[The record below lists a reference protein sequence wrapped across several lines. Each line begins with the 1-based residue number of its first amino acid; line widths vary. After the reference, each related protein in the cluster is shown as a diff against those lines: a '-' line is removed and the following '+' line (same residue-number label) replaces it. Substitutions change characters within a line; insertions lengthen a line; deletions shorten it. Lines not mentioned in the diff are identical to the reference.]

1 MRLLRHFGSSRNL
14 IYTKNSANSFVSPTS
29 KKIARKCFLS
39 PTYAKTGGGTSNQM
53 IFANAPLRLSNPGGY
68 NRLENLALNFVLSTV
83 NCKPAFLTPAFTTT
97 SINIVGA
104 PTFWFLRA
112 AKGSPKN
119 RSEDRPLHR
128 KECGPPRN
136 PIRGANNAPQK
147 DGPYIRK
154 RKNRAKARPLQR
166 QTHEPREN
174 PVRTKAGRDCSRP
187 FGDCRDLRFGAPEA
201 RRVALRYRGD
211 GITPDRR
218 RALRRLALRLVRW
231 TAPRKWPRR
240 RRSPASG
247 RST

>member
-1 MRLLRHFGSSRNL
+1 VLCFACYAEGPATSSGTQTTWMRLLRHFGSSRNL

-83 NCKPAFLTPAFTTT
+83 NCKSAFLTPAFTTT

-136 PIRGANNAPQK
+136 PIRGANNVPQK
-147 DGPYIRK
+147 AWPYTNCGLSVVNFAPPLSFLRIFLHLKLATDHLKLHNPNHSRTY
-154 RKNRAKARPLQR
+154 AREACKSN
-166 QTHEPREN
+166 H
-174 PVRTKAGRDCSRP
+174 SRR
-187 FGDCRDLRFGAPEA
+187 CA
-201 RRVALRYRGD
+201 
-211 GITPDRR
+211 
-218 RALRRLALRLVRW
+218 
-231 TAPRKWPRR
+231 
-240 RRSPASG
+240 
-247 RST
+247 